1 MQIDN
6 NTAVRAI
13 NKIYDIIKGI
23 KFIGEELA
31 IFSDIR
37 KIENQFDG
45 FNYARAKKVLFDL
58 EEKYWKK
65 LDVLGYYKFTT
76 KLDKSP
82 AEILKGNLYRLGNW
96 LIRLIALKAC
106 GEVAKTSFEKVLKGL
121 VEEYDG
127 SKGLEIFERVKLLNN
142 MIDGFDE
149 KLLDKLQTSIFE
161 NN

>member
-6 NTAVRAI
+6 NTDVKAI

-31 IFSDIR
+31 IFNDIR
-37 KIENQFDG
+37 KIESQFG
-45 FNYARAKKVLFDL
+45 NFNYARAKKVLFDL
-58 EEKYWKK
+58 EEKYWKE
-65 LDVLGYYKFTT
+65 LNVLGYYKFTT
-76 KLDKSP
+76 KVDKSP
-82 AEILKGNLYRLGNW
+82 AEILKGNLCRLGNW

-127 SKGLEIFERVKLLNN
+127 SKGLKIFERIKLLNN
-142 MIDGFDE
+142 MIEGFDK
-149 KLLDKLQTSIFE
+149 KLLDKLQNTKEVKI
-161 NN
+161 